1 VSVLNRCGFTWIS
14 WALRLGTEAAD
25 GRNGSASIDPV
36 VLQLSDHPDWFKT
49 WFCLLLKRAKNFKCK
64 RMEWKKT
71 LQRCSHKKICSD
83 ILLAYLAPL
92 ALERCSLRFPEGKV
106 TWWFFP
112 PLCIFTSSETVLKE
126 HFQLCFFISI
136 CSLKRKSVPICNNYH
151 ALHS

>member
-1 VSVLNRCGFTWIS
+1 MSVLNRCGFTWIS

-106 TWWFFP
+106 TWWFFSP
-112 PLCIFTSSETVLKE
+112 IVYFYLFRNGFEGAFSVM
-126 HFQLCFFISI
+126 FFYIHLLFKKKK
-136 CSLKRKSVPICNNYH
+136 CPYL
-151 ALHS
+151 